1 MLKTVFHHVENF
13 TTSDLRPAGWG
24 SGEHH
29 RLSVVAATGLRERGA
44 LPIESEK
51 RRGLILLLGLD
62 YVNLQTICKRKI

>member
-29 RLSVVAATGLRERGA
+29 RLSVVAATGLRERG
-44 LPIESEK
+44 LFRSK
-51 RRGLILLLGLD
+51 
-62 YVNLQTICKRKI
+62 VRKEEA